1 MQKIHDPKYFE
12 NLKNHYSRLVIKYG
26 DSYKSVDWGSENT
39 QKIRFRT
46 LLEALDF
53 QSARILDVGCGVGH
67 LVDYLLENKFKGSY
81 TGVDLVEEMVR
92 QAANRYPEMNFI
104 KIDSLDD
111 LNRTDVE
118 LVIASGLF
126 TFANESIL
134 QETIMKLFEI
144 SNNCL
149 AFNSLSTWV
158 GKPEPNE
165 FYADPISTL
174 EFCRSLTRKV
184 VLRHEYLP
192 HDFSIYLYK

>member
-1 MQKIHDPKYFE
+1 MQVVPAIIPKTREQMEEEIKKVSGFASLIQIDISDGLFTPFKTWPFNGRDVEYFE

-126 TFANESIL
+126 TLAN
-134 QETIMKLFEI
+134 I
-144 SNNCL
+144 S
-149 AFNSLSTWV
+149 
-158 GKPEPNE
+158 
-165 FYADPISTL
+165 
-174 EFCRSLTRKV
+174 
-184 VLRHEYLP
+184 
-192 HDFSIYLYK
+192 